1 MKLTINYILTG
12 FLLFIMTVFLA
23 PVHAAAVSY
32 TLTVQKA
39 GTGDGTVKSSPAG
52 INCGSVCSRLFVNNK
67 TVTLT
72 AKPVTG
78 SQFSGW
84 SGSCS
89 GLSTCKVKM
98 SQSHSVTATFTSTP
112 KLTIQKSGQGLVKST
127 DNTVNCGSKCNQ
139 YFQANATVTLKATPT
154 KGSYF
159 AAWSGACSGVAGCTV
174 TMSQSQSVKAVFI
187 KTSSNKFKLKSNIG
201 TVHGKYLTAGNA
213 ENLNKIVSAKS
224 GFSEFLQ
231 KISNLIL
238 PQAHATIQACST
250 FVGHSGIENQSWD
263 VINLVQTGT
272 QTACVQQAQDAG
284 RYVVL
289 APQNLQQSDGSPCDL
304 VTIEKTSGN
313 TTCIY
318 LPLPN
323 RATTGNPFFHLG
335 IESNNFPGQLS
346 LNGNYFFVSF
356 YTGTWPYGNPGYV
369 GHLRL
374 DFTSAIPNSL
384 ITQLY
389 YGTIGLFNAVQEV
402 TVESGKTYSIFSELL
417 PTENGD
423 YIYTKTDQTDKSKNS
438 SGVNIALVRDYTY
451 VVVDSLQSDPSLQKT
466 VLYIRSLN
474 GADASTYGI
483 NINDSPVGLWWKTQ
497 MQLDVADMS
506 YGGQIIPNPTIAS
519 SSSELRN
526 FYFAIFPVNYSDPIC
541 RYQIDQIIKATIV
554 TATGEISFERIG
566 PFGLGN
572 GAGTH
577 RLTDD
582 IFLSSDLSTYFSL
595 YISAN
600 PPSGELSMLK
610 RTNALSSS
618 SCPYIETT
626 IHSEP
631 YSAGTIS
638 PQNGSFSYE
647 TGEGVFL
654 LNNSGGQ
661 YGDANGYGFACD
673 WNFDGCQF
681 TSTSVILYYDK
692 LNGTVTSVPLTP
704 FNSIDYSLSIFIIA
718 SSITSDRLNVQILD
732 ATTRQLKYTA
742 DLTPT
747 GFEGIIEYADPSALQ
762 TDVVS
767 GF

>member
-1 MKLTINYILTG
+1 MRLTINYILTG
-12 FLLFIMTVFLA
+12 FFFFIMTVFLA

-72 AKPVTG
+72 AKSVTG

-98 SQSHSVTATFTSTP
+98 SQSQSVTATFTSTP

-159 AAWSGACSGVAGCTV
+159 AAWSGACSGVVTCTV

-187 KTSSNKFKLKSNIG
+187 KTSNNKLKLKSNIG

-213 ENLNKIVSAKS
+213 ANLNKIVSAKS

-238 PQAHATIQACST
+238 PEAHATIQACST

-284 RYVVL
+284 RYIVL
-289 APQNLQQSDGSPCDL
+289 APQNLQQADGTPCDL

-313 TTCIY
+313 TSCIY

-356 YTGTWPYGNPGYV
+356 YTGTWPYGHPGYV

-389 YGTIGLFNAVQEV
+389 YGNIGLFQAVQEV
-402 TVESGKTYSIFSELL
+402 TVESGKVYGIFSELL

-423 YIYTKTDQTDKSKNS
+423 YIYTRSDQTDKSIDLN
-438 SGVNIALVRDYTY
+438 GVPIAIVGDYTY
-451 VVVDSLQSDPSLQKT
+451 VLVDPLQSDPSLQKT

-474 GADASTYGI
+474 GSDSSTYGI
-483 NINDSPVGLWWKTQ
+483 NINESPVGLWWKTQ
-497 MQLDVADMS
+497 MQTDVADMS
-506 YGGQIIPNPTIAS
+506 YGGQIIPNQTIVS
-519 SSSELRN
+519 SSPTHRD
-526 FYFAIFPVNYSDPIC
+526 FYFPIFPVNYADPIC
-541 RYQIDQIIKATIV
+541 GNQIDQIIKATIV

-572 GAGTH
+572 GAGRH
-577 RLTDD
+577 RLTDN
-582 IFLSSDLSTYFSL
+582 IFLSSDLSTYFSI

-600 PPSGELSMLK
+600 PPSGELTMLK
-610 RTNALSSS
+610 RTNPLSSS

-626 IHSEP
+626 IYSEL
-631 YSAGTIS
+631 YSAGTILPHNAS
-638 PQNGSFSYE
+638 LSYE
-647 TGEGVFL
+647 TAKGVFL
-654 LNNSGGQ
+654 MNISESIF
-661 YGDANGYGFACD
+661 GDSSGYGFSCD
-673 WNFDGCQF
+673 WNSGKGCQF
-681 TSTSVILYYDK
+681 TESSVILYYDK
-692 LNGTVTSVPLTP
+692 SKSTVTNVPLGT
-704 FNSIDYSLSIFIIA
+704 FKSLDYSLSLNII

-732 ATTRQLKYTA
+732 ATTHQLKFTA
-742 DLTPT
+742 DLTVN
-747 GFEGIIEYADPSALQ
+747 GFEGIIEYADPSVLQ